1 MYKFTWTNDE
11 ISLVLKSSKE
21 LLNANENEAQN
32 DYAILRENMKFVK
45 YLKSNVEGRGTKEEA
60 LLKAK
65 LNNILDEENDCV
77 EREEQHLFDMVK
89 WLPLFTLSEFRKSV
103 ELCCLMIE
111 DPSKDLSAKNNA
123 NYTKWK
129 SRSDKHFDANAIR
142 ASDECEKITT
152 DRWGLIFKNNLYSIN
167 HVSMSSG
174 DTIFMCITF
183 ETSSTEEQVVI
194 SDYTEDCPTWRG
206 VTVSSTFIKI
216 LGVDNEHGYL
226 RIPFTVQ
233 KKQWVTVVVI
243 WGGFHDDLNS
253 SYSINGKLSARFRAN
268 RIGFM
273 VSNRTSLGD
282 IENEE
287 MSKPLNGSISNIDL
301 FQTQISIPVELQQL
315 IMKNHIIQ

>member
-142 ASDECEKITT
+142 AGDECEKIAT

-194 SDYTEDCPTWRG
+194 SDYTEDCPTW
-206 VTVSSTFIKI
+206 
-216 LGVDNEHGYL
+216 HGS
-226 RIPFTVQ
+226 FVH
-233 KKQWVTVVVI
+233 
-243 WGGFHDDLNS
+243 FH
-253 SYSINGKLSARFRAN
+253 K
-268 RIGFM
+268 
-273 VSNRTSLGD
+273 D
-282 IENEE
+282 IRC
-287 MSKPLNGSISNIDL
+287 G
-301 FQTQISIPVELQQL
+301 
-315 IMKNHIIQ
+315 